1 MTKRKNTK
9 KVYNKNKGEKK
20 RRALT
25 FESLRGEIQG
35 TGKGYAFF
43 IPSDGS
49 PDLFV
54 ATHDL
59 HGAIHG
65 DEVRAVKISNQR
77 GNGEAQVTEIIK
89 RKHEYIVGVFN
100 GKSVLSNDKGFG
112 EVPVDIFQPGLHT
125 KRGQK
130 VVAKLLIDHDH
141 VRCSITEILGAEG
154 DLNTEIMAVIRSY
167 KLNEVFP
174 KKVKT
179 AMDVVPDFITEEE
192 IEGREDYRNALTVT
206 IDGASSKDFDD
217 AVCVERKGSV
227 WVLGIHIADVA
238 HYVKENGAV
247 DKEAFERGTSVY
259 FADRVLP
266 MLPEKLSNGICSL
279 NEGVD
284 RLTLSVIMHVNDE
297 GEVVNYEIKEGVIR
311 SKARLTYDEVQ
322 AMFDGDEAE
331 IEKHKN
337 LYPMLCE
344 AQKLALVLEKK
355 REERGS
361 VDFDIAEREIEL
373 DGQTVTAVHK
383 RERKFAHKLIE
394 EFMLLANET
403 VAKHFEKKKV
413 PFVYRVHENPP
424 EEKVSALNDF
434 LDSLGLSIAD
444 EPTPE
449 DYANLIKDLDEDVK
463 GVVNRVALRSMS
475 KAEYKPQNK
484 GHFGLALDYYCH
496 FTSPI
501 RRYPDLAIHRIIK
514 YLIHGGKDAVVK
526 YGEFAVRASTRSSE
540 RERVAEEAE
549 RKIDD
554 LLKAKFMK
562 EKIGETFPAIIS
574 GVTEHGLY
582 AELQN
587 TIEGMIR
594 LESMPGGRYFFDEK
608 RLRVSNG
615 VRAYRIGDAVTI
627 KVQAVNFDKIAFSIC
642 ENQ

>member
-1 MTKRKNTK
+1 MAKRKNAK
-9 KVYNKNKGEKK
+9 KVYNKNKGVKK

-25 FESLRGEIQG
+25 FESMRGVIQG
-35 TGKGYAFF
+35 TGKGYSFF
-43 IPSDGS
+43 IPDDGS

-54 ATHDL
+54 AMHDL
-59 HGAIHG
+59 NGAIHG
-65 DEVRAVKISNQR
+65 DEVRAVKISNTR
-77 GNGEAQVTEIIK
+77 GNGEAQVSEIIK
-89 RKHEYIVGVFN
+89 RKYDYVVGVFN
-100 GKSVLSNDKGFG
+100 GKSVLSNDRGFG

-141 VRCSITEILGAEG
+141 VRCSITEILGSEG
-154 DLNTEIMAVIRSY
+154 DLNTEIMAIIRSY

-174 KKVKT
+174 KNVKT
-179 AMDVVPDFITEEE
+179 AMGVMPDFVTEEE
-192 IEGREDYRNALTVT
+192 IVGREDYRKDITVT

-217 AVCVERKGSV
+217 AICVTRKDNV
-227 WVLGIHIADVA
+227 WVLGVHIADVA
-238 HYVKENGAV
+238 HYVKENSCV
-247 DKEAFERGTSVY
+247 DKEALLRGTSVY

-284 RLTLSVIMHVNDE
+284 RLTLSVIMHVNDN

-311 SKARLTYDEVQ
+311 SKARLTYDSVQ
-322 AMFDGDEAE
+322 AMFDGDERE
-331 IEKHKN
+331 IEKYRA
-337 LYPMLCE
+337 LYPMLCD
-344 AQKLALVLEKK
+344 ARNLAEVLEQK
-355 REERGS
+355 RKERGS
-361 VDFDIAEREIEL
+361 VDFDIAESEIEL
-373 DGQTVTAVHK
+373 EGQVVTNVYK
-383 RERKFAHKLIE
+383 RERKFAHRLIE

-434 LDSLGLSIAD
+434 LDSLGLAIAD
-444 EPTPE
+444 EPTPQ
-449 DYANLIKDLDEDVK
+449 DYATLIADLADDVK

-475 KAEYKPQNK
+475 KAEYKPVNK
-484 GHFGLALDYYCH
+484 GHFGLALEYYCH

-514 YLIHGGKDAVVK
+514 YVINGGKDAVTK
-526 YGEFAVRASTRSSE
+526 YGDFTLRASARSSE

-549 RKIDD
+549 RRIDD
-554 LLKAKFMK
+554 LLKAKYMK
-562 EKIGETFPAIIS
+562 ERIGEVFPAIIS

-587 TIEGMIR
+587 TVEGMIKI
-594 LESMPGGRYFFDEK
+594 ESIPGGRYFFDEK

-615 VRAYRIGDAVTI
+615 VRAYRIGDAVKI
-627 KVQAVNFDKIAFSIC
+627 KVQAVNFDKIAFTIC
-642 ENQ
+642 ENE